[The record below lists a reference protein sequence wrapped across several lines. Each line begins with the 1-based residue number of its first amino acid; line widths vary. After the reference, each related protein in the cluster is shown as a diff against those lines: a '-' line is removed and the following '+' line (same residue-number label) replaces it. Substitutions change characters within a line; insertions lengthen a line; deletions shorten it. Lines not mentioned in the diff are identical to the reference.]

1 MLFDLKA
8 DQILFQQVFA
18 FVMLLL
24 AAFVESGL
32 GLVPSFYGSAPKIS
46 FCLLF
51 LTALY
56 RPLAV
61 PLYPVM
67 LVGLIYDTVQGSP
80 FGYTSS
86 LYLII
91 LGVVEWRRQFLIIA
105 DPSVIWSEFV
115 IMLSGLM
122 VYIFLVFF
130 IFHGAWPPFAEILF
144 QIGFTALLFPI
155 FNWMIA
161 FGRQV
166 GIYLGG
172 DQ

>member
-1 MLFDLKA
+1 MLFDRKA

-18 FVMLLL
+18 FVLLML
-24 AAFVESGL
+24 AVFVESGL
-32 GLVPSFYGSAPKIS
+32 GLVPSFYGSVPKIS

-51 LTALY
+51 LIALN
-56 RPLAV
+56 RPAAV
-61 PLYPVM
+61 PLYPVL

-91 LGVVEWRRQFLIIA
+91 IGVVEWRRPFLIIA

-115 IMLSGLM
+115 IMLVGLM
-122 VYIFLVFF
+122 IYIFAVFM

-155 FNWMIA
+155 FNWMIS

-166 GIYLGG
+166 GLYLGG
-172 DQ
+172 EQ